1 MSIEIKNVT
10 KTFGKNKALDD
21 VTITFE
27 NEKIYGLLGR
37 NGAGKS
43 TLLNII
49 SNRIFASS
57 GTVTVDGEDSVEN
70 DKAQSKIFLMS
81 EVDTYPSSM
90 KGKDILKWTKEFY
103 PEADTEKGKEY
114 AERFG
119 LDLKKPIGS
128 LSTGYR
134 TILKFIVAIISNA
147 KYTFL
152 DEPALGLDAN
162 HRELLY
168 KIILEQYSE
177 NPRTIV
183 ISTHLIEEIA
193 NLLEEIIILDK
204 GSVIESNSVENMLSH
219 GYSVSGKASDIDEF
233 VKGKNVI
240 GTDSVGA
247 LKIAYVLDTE
257 KVGSIPD
264 GIEITPLN
272 LQKLFVKLTGEEK

>member
-10 KTFGKNKALDD
+10 KSFGKNKALDD
-21 VTITFE
+21 VTITFD

-81 EVDTYPSSM
+81 EVDTYPPSM

-168 KIILEQYSE
+168 KIILEQYTE

-204 GSVIESNSVENMLSH
+204 GRVIESNSVENMLSH
-219 GYSVSGKASDIDEF
+219 GYSVSGKSSDIDEF
-233 VKGKNVI
+233 IKGKNVI

-257 KVGSIPD
+257 KVGIIPESL
-264 GIEITPLN
+264 EITPLN